1 MTPIEQVIS
10 RKNAL
15 ADLASRNITTLEQL
29 AALPLEQLQSVAG
42 ISETTAPRV
51 KALAQAY
58 LEDKAIRFAELAHE
72 NLEQGAFL
80 DVRVDPDTRPQQ
92 PWGFC
97 LATPDGTKHRCLVM
111 PNLLPGRLHMDD
123 GRVIYLVPDVK
134 AAWKL
139 IADIADECQSPVY
152 YWSKNI
158 LGHINKTARKEARHR
173 LLARIVD
180 LSNIFLSVAAV
191 PTKKDGLH
199 DTATYLGYNA
209 WGRDHEPYKAH
220 IAYLGWLND
229 NQRIDLFNKAID
241 YLDHNVNAVA
251 YVYQCLKG

>member
-51 KALAQAY
+51 KALTQAY

-72 NLEQGAFL
+72 NLEQGSFL

-123 GRVIYLVPDVK
+123 GRIIYLVPDVK

-139 IADIADECQSPVY
+139 ITDIADDHQSPVY

-158 LGHINKTARKEARHR
+158 LGHLNKTAHKEARHR
-173 LLARIVD
+173 LIARIVD
-180 LSNIFLSVAAV
+180 LSSIFLSVAAV

-199 DTATYLGYNA
+199 DIATYLGYNA

-220 IAYLGWLND
+220 IAYVMWLDND
-229 NQRIDLFNKAID
+229 QRIDLLKEALD
-241 YLDHNVNAVA
+241 YLDRNVDGVA
-251 YVYQCLKG
+251 YIKQWLKG